1 MTFSNSP
8 PRPQSSEPSPPPRRP
23 ALASLGW
30 SGTCP
35 KRSRGNSD
43 IGGQPYSGVSTSE
56 VPPLACAT
64 SAWNAGAKLLDP
76 ELTRRKQRT
85 SQFLIDNYRV
95 LYPPFSFPAS
105 STQPRAS
112 RISNRQSPELESRL
126 SHRKQRTENFLI
138 AKFRPILPSAVP
150 AALGADSSLRPSPN
164 FRLSTLN
171 SRLLSLIGNEMH
183 SRAESSG
190 CKQRTSHFLIGNEF
204 RSCKSPKSAKVDWS
218 CALASV
224 ESRAS
229 HSATARCRI
238 PHDGDESRVH

>member
-76 ELTRRKQRT
+76 ELTRRKHRT

-105 STQPRAS
+105 SIQPRAS

-138 AKFRPILPSAVP
+138 AKFRLILRSANMSAAQAACPSLATSH
-150 AALGADSSLRPSPN
+150 SSLS
-164 FRLSTLN
+164 F
-171 SRLLSLIGNEMH
+171 LIGNEMH
-183 SRAESSG
+183 SRAESSV

-204 RSCKSPKSAKVDWS
+204 QSCKSLKSAKVDWS

-229 HSATARCRI
+229 HSPTARCRI